1 MRIKTSKK
9 LMHYLSGKEA
19 LLRELAVA
27 IETIVLS
34 REEGLSES
42 LEEEEGEN
50 AGKVV
55 EGGDEGRDGLRR
67 RRRRTRGRKSDGG
80 DADAREESMQRVLD
94 IVQHVLKV
102 GSEEVFGSDGVFPL
116 QHFQDGSMMTDFL
129 GREECR
135 TFVLGNQV
143 WLLLQCLQTLTM

>member
-1 MRIKTSKK
+1 MRIQTSKK
-9 LMHYLSGKEA
+9 FIHYLSGKEA

-27 IETIVLS
+27 IETIVLAK
-34 REEGLSES
+34 EERLAED
-42 LEEEEGEN
+42 LEEEEAKN

-55 EGGDEGRDGLRR
+55 EGGDETRDGLRR
-67 RRRRTRGRKSDGG
+67 RRRRTRVRKSDGG
-80 DADAREESMQRVLD
+80 DADVREESMQRVLD

-102 GSEEVFGSDGVFPL
+102 GSTEVYGSDGAFPL

-143 WLLLQCLQTLTM
+143 WLLLKNAFRL

>member
-1 MRIKTSKK
+1 
-9 LMHYLSGKEA
+9 MHYLSGKEA

-27 IETIVLS
+27 IETIVLAK
-34 REEGLSES
+34 EEGLSEN

-50 AGKVV
+50 SGKVV
-55 EGGDEGRDGLRR
+55 EGGNEGETRDGLRR

-102 GSEEVFGSDGVFPL
+102 GSKEVYGSDGVFPTFSGWL
-116 QHFQDGSMMTDFL
+116 HDDRLL
-129 GREECR
+129 GQGG
-135 TFVLGNQV
+135 V
-143 WLLLQCLQTLTM
+143 

>member
-1 MRIKTSKK
+1 M
-9 LMHYLSGKEA
+9 
-19 LLRELAVA
+19 LRELAVA
-27 IETIVLS
+27 IETIVLAK
-34 REEGLSES
+34 EEGLSEN

-50 AGKVV
+50 SGKVV
-55 EGGDEGRDGLRR
+55 EGGDEGEARDGLRR
-67 RRRRTRGRKSDGG
+67 RRRRTRGRKSDCG

-102 GSEEVFGSDGVFPL
+102 GSEEVYGSDSVFP
-116 QHFQDGSMMTDFL
+116 HFQDGSMMTDFL

-143 WLLLQCLQTLTM
+143 WLLLKNAFRL